1 MNQTL
6 STSVLRWAS
15 RSRVVA
21 LRDGGEVVL
30 RGARPQD
37 AEPVA
42 AMHLR
47 CSLETTYGRY
57 FTLLPRVSRRWQQA
71 LLSTDVALVAVLG
84 RDVVA
89 LGNLAV
95 GPGGDVELALLVEDA
110 QQGRGLGTVLA
121 AQLAATARLL
131 GHRSVRLEILPGAP
145 AAQRLVGRLGPVA
158 VRRSHSVVELEVR
171 LGLESLRG
179 LGDPIEPLALRAG

>member
-1 MNQTL
+1 MNETL
-6 STSVLRWAS
+6 SASVLRWAN

-21 LRDGGEVVL
+21 LRDGGEVVV

-37 AEPVA
+37 AGPVA
-42 AMHLR
+42 SMHLR

-71 LLSTDVALVAVLG
+71 LLSTDMALVAVLG

-89 LGNLAV
+89 LGNLGT

-110 QQGRGLGTVLA
+110 QQGRGLGTALA

>member
-1 MNQTL
+1 MNETL
-6 STSVLRWAS
+6 SASVVRWAN
-15 RSRVVA
+15 RSRLVA

-37 AEPVA
+37 AQAVA

-57 FTLLPRVSRRWQQA
+57 FTQLPRVSRRWQEA
-71 LLSTDVALVAVLG
+71 LLSTDLALVAVRG

-89 LGNLAV
+89 LGNLST
-95 GPGGDVELALLVEDA
+95 GPGGAELALLVEDA
-110 QQGRGLGTVLA
+110 QQGRGLGTALA

-131 GHRSVRLEILPGAP
+131 GHRSVRLELLPGAP
-145 AAQRLVGRLGPVA
+145 AAHRLAGRLGPVA

-171 LGLESLRG
+171 LGLGSLRG

>member
-6 STSVLRWAS
+6 STSVLRWAN

-30 RGARPQD
+30 RGARTQD

-47 CSLETTYGRY
+47 CSLESTYGRY

-71 LLSTDVALVAVLG
+71 LLSTDLALVGVLG

-89 LGNLAV
+89 LGNLST
-95 GPGGDVELALLVEDA
+95 GPRGDVELALLVEDA
-110 QQGRGLGTVLA
+110 QQGRGLGTALA

-131 GHRSVRLEILPGAP
+131 GHRSARLEILAGAP
-145 AAQRLVGRLGPVA
+145 AAQRLVGQLGPVV
-158 VRRSHSVVELEVR
+158 VRRSHNVVELEVR

-179 LGDPIEPLALRAG
+179 LRDPIEPLAFRTG

>member
-1 MNQTL
+1 MNETL
-6 STSVLRWAS
+6 STSVVRWAN
-15 RSRVVA
+15 RSRVVE
-21 LRDGGEVVL
+21 LRDGEEVVL
-30 RGARPQD
+30 RGARAQD
-37 AEPVA
+37 VEAVA

-57 FTLLPRVSRRWQQA
+57 FTQLPRVSRRWQQA
-71 LLSTDVALVAVLG
+71 LLSTDLALVAVRG
-84 RDVVA
+84 RDVVG
-89 LGNLAV
+89 LGNLTALPS
-95 GPGGDVELALLVEDA
+95 GEAELGLLVEDA
-110 QQGRGLGTVLA
+110 QQGRGLGTALA
-121 AQLAATARLL
+121 AQLAAAARLL

-171 LGLESLRG
+171 LGMKSLRG

>member
-1 MNQTL
+1 MNETL
-6 STSVLRWAS
+6 STSVLRWAN
-15 RSRVVA
+15 RSRAVT

-37 AEPVA
+37 AEAVA

-47 CSLETTYGRY
+47 CSMETTYGRY
-57 FTLLPRVSRRWQQA
+57 FTQVPRVSRRWQEA
-71 LLSTDVALVAVLG
+71 LLSTDLALVAVRG

-89 LGNLAV
+89 LGNLSS
-95 GPGGDVELALLVEDA
+95 GPGGGGELALLVEDA
-110 QQGRGLGTVLA
+110 QQGRGLGTALA

-131 GHRSVRLEILPGAP
+131 GHRSVRLELLPVAP
-145 AAQRLVGRLGPVA
+145 AAHRLVGRLGPVA
-158 VRRSHSVVELEVR
+158 IRRSHSVVELEVR
-171 LGLESLRG
+171 LGLGSLRG

>member
-30 RGARPQD
+30 RGAQPQD

>member
-89 LGNLAV
+89 LGNLAA

-179 LGDPIEPLALRAG
+179 LGDPIKPLALRAG

>member
-89 LGNLAV
+89 LGNLAA

-145 AAQRLVGRLGPVA
+145 AAQRLVGRLGPA
-158 VRRSHSVVELEVR
+158 SVRRSHSVVELEVQ

-179 LGDPIEPLALRAG
+179 LGDPIKPLALRAG

>member
-89 LGNLAV
+89 LGNLAA

>member
-6 STSVLRWAS
+6 STSALRWAS

-89 LGNLAV
+89 LGNLAA
-95 GPGGDVELALLVEDA
+95 GPGGEVELALLVEDA

>member
-15 RSRVVA
+15 RSRVGA

-89 LGNLAV
+89 LGNFAA
-95 GPGGDVELALLVEDA
+95 GPGGEVELALLVEDA

-171 LGLESLRG
+171 LGLGSLRG
-179 LGDPIEPLALRAG
+179 LGDPSE

>member
-47 CSLETTYGRY
+47 CSPESTYGRY

-89 LGNLAV
+89 LGNLAA